1 MKKGLVISIIFF
13 ASCNYVFSQKEGDK
27 KIIVKVADTSNI
39 YNKTKLAIIK
49 AGFIVRDDM
58 NTHILTTNVIVK
70 KNFGYTIIKAE
81 IKNDTVIVWGLY
93 RNKHRN
99 ILDIDIP
106 EGRYQSIIYFKNNN
120 GYGWDI
126 LYSIAAEI
134 DAHEL
139 TYSK

>member
-1 MKKGLVISIIFF
+1 MKKVLIIAIVVF
-13 ASCNYVFSQKEGDK
+13 ASQNNVFSQKAGDK
-27 KIIVKVADTSNI
+27 KIIVKVADTANI

-58 NTHILTTNVIVK
+58 NTHILTTNVTVK
-70 KNFGYTIIKAE
+70 KNLGYTIIKAE

-99 ILDIDIP
+99 ILDINIP
-106 EGRYQSIIYFKNNN
+106 EGKYQSIIYFSNNN

-134 DAHEL
+134 DAHDL
-139 TYSK
+139 SYSK

>member
-1 MKKGLVISIIFF
+1 MKNVLILTIIVF
-13 ASCNYVFSQKEGDK
+13 ASHNNVFSQKSGDK

-49 AGFIVRDDM
+49 AGFVVRDDM
-58 NTHILTTNVIVK
+58 NTHILTTNVTVK
-70 KNFGYTIIKAE
+70 KNLGYTIIKAE
-81 IKNDTVIVWGLY
+81 IKNDSVIVWGLY

-106 EGRYQSIIYFKNNN
+106 EGRYQSIIYFNNNN

-134 DAHEL
+134 DAHDL
-139 TYSK
+139 IYSK